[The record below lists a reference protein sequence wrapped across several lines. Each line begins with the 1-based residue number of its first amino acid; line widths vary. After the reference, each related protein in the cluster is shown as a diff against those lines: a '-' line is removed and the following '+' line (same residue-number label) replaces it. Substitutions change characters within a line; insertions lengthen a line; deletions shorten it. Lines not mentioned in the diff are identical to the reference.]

1 MEKQRAHVNGID
13 IVYEECGSS
22 NGDTI
27 VLLHGFCG
35 SSQYWQ
41 KICPLLSEQYRVI
54 IPDLRGHG
62 ESTAPEGEGTYTME
76 VMAEDIAALLEE
88 LQIEKVVMFGHSLG
102 GYVTAAFADKYADK
116 LSGFALIH
124 STALADTETVKE
136 KRAADIEEI
145 REKGISKYLYSIIP
159 NLFTDEKLGEMRD
172 EVNEM
177 IGVGQ
182 QMDDEAAIATLKGM
196 MRRPDRSHVLAKAK
210 FPVLLVAGAED
221 ALIKPDD
228 TFTVTS
234 GNQPETT
241 YNYPHILETTFE
253 DVGHMSLVEVSDQL
267 ARVMSSYLK
276 TLLEREKTRV
286 SKDAELLA
294 EK

>member
-1 MEKQRAHVNGID
+1 MDKKRVHVNGID
-13 IVYEECGSS
+13 IVYEECGSD
-22 NGDTI
+22 NENAI

-41 KICPLLSEQYRVI
+41 KICPMLGEQYRVI

-76 VMAEDIAALLEE
+76 IMAEDIATLLEE
-88 LQIEKVVMFGHSLG
+88 LQIEQVVMFGHSLG
-102 GYVTAAFADKYADK
+102 GYVTAAFAEKYPDK
-116 LSGFALIH
+116 LTGFALIH
-124 STALADTETVKE
+124 STALADTETLKE
-136 KRAADIEEI
+136 KRAADIEQI

-159 NLFTDEKLGEMRD
+159 NLFTDEKVGDMRD

-182 QMDDEAAIATLKGM
+182 QMDAEAAIATLKGM
-196 MRRPDRSHVLAKAK
+196 MRRPDRSHVLAEAN
-210 FPVLLVAGAED
+210 FPVLLIAGAED
-221 ALIKPDD
+221 TLIKPAD

-234 GNQPETT
+234 DNQPETT

-276 TLLEREKTRV
+276 TLLERENTRIT
-286 SKDAELLA
+286 KE
-294 EK
+294 E